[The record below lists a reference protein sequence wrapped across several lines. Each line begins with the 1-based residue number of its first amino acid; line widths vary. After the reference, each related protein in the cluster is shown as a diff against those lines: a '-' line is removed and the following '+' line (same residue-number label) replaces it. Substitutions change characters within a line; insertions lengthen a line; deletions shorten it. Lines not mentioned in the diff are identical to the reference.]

1 MISRASVINRT
12 SIDREHNPADNNA
25 SPRDSERVYISHGDN
40 EVFVDLRPL
49 LHQVFPQARFM
60 RFMHDALIIYCYL
73 YLCLAHRIRQ
83 WTLKSEEVRKG
94 AGAASKNYVS
104 FAAQDISMNNVTQA
118 FIVAGMLSPIFVHA
132 CI

>member
-73 YLCLAHRIRQ
+73 YLCLAHIESDNGFKERRSQ
-83 WTLKSEEVRKG
+83 ERRGSSLEKLCFVQRKT
-94 AGAASKNYVS
+94 
-104 FAAQDISMNNVTQA
+104 FR
-118 FIVAGMLSPIFVHA
+118 
-132 CI
+132 

>member
-1 MISRASVINRT
+1 MPPRAIPS
-12 SIDREHNPADNNA
+12 A
-25 SPRDSERVYISHGDN
+25 RVYISRGDN

-73 YLCLAHRIRQ
+73 YLRLAHIESDNGF
-83 WTLKSEEVRKG
+83 KSKEVRKD

-104 FAAQDISMNNVTQA
+104 CGARHLDE
-118 FIVAGMLSPIFVHA
+118 
-132 CI
+132 